1 MAGFHTVGPNHAL
14 IVSGG
19 TPYPKVKVGGR
30 IFVMPL
36 LQKAQML
43 SLEVMTLGINT
54 DRVYTAEGV
63 SVSVDGIAQVKVGR
77 GEEAIRTAAEQFL
90 GKSVN
95 EIAEVALQTLEGQQR
110 AILGTMTVEDIYRDR
125 VAFAEQ
131 VREVAATD
139 MTNMGLEIVSFSI
152 RDIQDEQGYLE
163 ALGVRRTAEVKRD
176 AAIGE
181 AEAKRDAGIRAAQA
195 EQQSQAAKY
204 TADTSI
210 AASERDFRIEKAAYD
225 QEVNARRAEAEL
237 AYSLQEAMTRQ
248 RIREEELQVEVV
260 ERQKQIEI
268 QVQEITRRERELD
281 ATVRRPAEAERDQ
294 LETIAEG
301 NRRRARVEAEAQR
314 YSLETVAEGQRTRV
328 IAEAEAESESIRL
341 RGQAE
346 ADAIKAHGE
355 AEAQSIRAQGLAE
368 AQAMDKKAD
377 AWKQYG
383 QAAMIQQLF
392 ESLPQVANAVAQ
404 PLAKTDSIVVIS
416 NGGDTGAGAG
426 ASKVTQ
432 DVSNTIAQLPALV
445 EALTGVDLIG
455 TLKNLPGIISDDGV
469 GGGFPSTSSV
479 GTIDAP
485 EANSTSLQPSPVET
499 EEA

>member
-19 TPYPKVKVGGR
+19 SAQPKLKVGGR
-30 IFVMPL
+30 MFVLPI
-36 LQKAQML
+36 LQRAQMI
-43 SLEVMTLGINT
+43 SLEVMTLQVNT
-54 DRVYTAEGV
+54 ARVYTKEGV
-63 SVSVDGIAQVKVGR
+63 SVSVDGVAQVKVGR
-77 GEEAIRTAAEQFL
+77 SEEAIRTAAEQFL
-90 GKSVN
+90 GKN
-95 EIAEVALQTLEGQQR
+95 AMQIAEVALQTLEGQQR

-131 VREVAATD
+131 VRDVAATD

-181 AEAKRDAGIRAAQA
+181 AQAERDAGIKEAQA
-195 EQQSQAAKY
+195 EQQRQAARY
-204 TADTSI
+204 AADTEI
-210 AASERDFRIEKAAYD
+210 AESERAFATKKAGYD

-237 AYSLQEAMTRQ
+237 AYSLQEAKTRQ

-268 QVQEITRRERELD
+268 QQQEIVRRERELD

-294 LETIAEG
+294 LELLAEG
-301 NRRRARVEAEAQR
+301 NRRRVRVESEAER
-314 YSLETVAEGQRTRV
+314 YKLETVAEGERTRI
-328 IAEAEAESESIRL
+328 IAEAQADAESVRL
-341 RGQAE
+341 RGQADADAIRARGE
-346 ADAIKAHGE
+346 ADADA
-355 AEAQSIRAQGLAE
+355 IRAKGLSE
-368 AQAMDKKAD
+368 AQAMNKKAD
-377 AWKQYG
+377 AWKEYG

-392 ESLPQVANAVAQ
+392 ESLPDVASAVAE

-416 NGGDTGAGAG
+416 NGGDNGSGAG

-432 DVSNTIAQLPALV
+432 DVSSTIAQLPALV
-445 EALTGVDLIG
+445 QSLTGVDLISS
-455 TLKNLPGIISDDGV
+455 LKNLPGIVSDESAANGAV
-469 GGGFPSTSSV
+469 
-479 GTIDAP
+479 
-485 EANSTSLQPSPVET
+485 EAEDSASED
-499 EEA
+499 ER

>member
-19 TPYPKVKVGGR
+19 TAQPKLKVGGR
-30 IFVMPL
+30 MFVMPI
-36 LQKAQML
+36 LQKAQMI
-43 SLEVMTLGINT
+43 SLEVMTLQVNT
-54 DRVYTAEGV
+54 ARVYTKEGV
-63 SVSVDGIAQVKVGR
+63 SVSVDGVAQVKVGR
-77 GEEAIRTAAEQFL
+77 SEEAIRTAAEQFL
-90 GKSVN
+90 GKN
-95 EIAEVALQTLEGQQR
+95 AMQIAEVALQTLEGQQR

-131 VREVAATD
+131 VRDVAATD

-181 AEAKRDAGIRAAQA
+181 AQAERDAGIKEAQA
-195 EQQSQAAKY
+195 EQLRQAARFA
-204 TADTSI
+204 ADTEI
-210 AASERDFRIEKAAYD
+210 AESERDFQTRKAGYD

-237 AYSLQEAMTRQ
+237 AYSLQEAKTRQ

-281 ATVRRPAEAERDQ
+281 ATIRRPAEAERDQ
-294 LETIAEG
+294 LELIAEG
-301 NRRRARVEAEAQR
+301 NRRRIRVESEAER
-314 YSLETVAEGQRTRV
+314 YKRETVAEGERSRI
-328 IAEAEAESESIRL
+328 IAEAQADAESIRL
-341 RGQAE
+341 RGQAD
-346 ADAIKAHGE
+346 ADAIRARGE
-355 AEAQSIRAQGLAE
+355 AGADATRAQGLAE
-368 AQAMDKKAD
+368 AQAMNKKAD
-377 AWKQYG
+377 AWKEYG

-392 ESLPQVANAVAQ
+392 ESLPDVASAVAQ

-416 NGGDTGAGAG
+416 NGGDNGSGAG

-432 DVSNTIAQLPALV
+432 DVSSTIAQLPALV
-445 EALTGVDLIG
+445 QSLTGVDLISS
-455 TLKNLPGIISDDGV
+455 LKNLPGIVSDESAENGAAGEED
-469 GGGFPSTSSV
+469 PT
-479 GTIDAP
+479 P
-485 EANSTSLQPSPVET
+485 EDDK
-499 EEA
+499 